1 MKFIITSE
9 GLHNSS
15 EYQDSSFNIEDSVYE
30 VIRIVDSVAL
40 FVEDHYQR
48 MLNSIELQ
56 GIGCQITLSEFRHQI
71 AKLISA
77 NKQKEGNVKFVCFV
91 SENQSKWALS
101 FIPHSYPSGDE
112 YKNGVKTDLF
122 FGERTNPNV
131 KVIQLDLRDRANEM
145 IATNKLYEVLLVD
158 KFGRITEGSRSNV
171 FFVKSG
177 TFYTAP
183 ASLILVG
190 ITRQKVIECIEK
202 LSFNL
207 IEKAISL
214 EELKSF
220 DAAFVT
226 GTSPKILPISEIGK
240 QQFDVRNEMV
250 SKLMVE
256 YDRLIDKYIAS
267 AKGS

>member
-1 MKFIITSE
+1 M
-9 GLHNSS
+9 
-15 EYQDSSFNIEDSVYE
+15 
-30 VIRIVDSVAL
+30 
-40 FVEDHYQR
+40 
-48 MLNSIELQ
+48 
-56 GIGCQITLSEFRHQI
+56 
-71 AKLISA
+71 
-77 NKQKEGNVKFVCFV
+77 
-91 SENQSKWALS
+91 
-101 FIPHSYPSGDE
+101 
-112 YKNGVKTDLF
+112 
-122 FGERTNPNV
+122 
-131 KVIQLDLRDRANEM
+131 
-145 IATNKLYEVLLVD
+145 
-158 KFGRITEGSRSNV
+158 
-171 FFVKSG
+171 
-177 TFYTAP
+177 
-183 ASLILVG
+183 G